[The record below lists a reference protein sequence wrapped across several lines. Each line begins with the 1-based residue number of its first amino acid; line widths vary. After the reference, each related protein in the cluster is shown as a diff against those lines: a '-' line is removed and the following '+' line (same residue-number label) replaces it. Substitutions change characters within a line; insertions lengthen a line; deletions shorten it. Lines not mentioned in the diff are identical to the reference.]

1 MKLRLDSLAILGMLD
16 ETDGSGS
23 TSNSNFNEY
32 VFFAGGR
39 PFRIF
44 LLTIVHAWII
54 PLQYV
59 TAGLW
64 FCTSG
69 WPTLSGVW
77 KGSGFKFGAAQKSRA
92 KSKPAFQ
99 KEVDSKPGPLKT
111 KGSTTRKFKFKGSA
125 TRPVAILVRET
136 DAVYDLP
143 KRTVLGGSIC
153 RNGLWAL

>member
-1 MKLRLDSLAILGMLD
+1 M
-16 ETDGSGS
+16 
-23 TSNSNFNEY
+23 
-32 VFFAGGR
+32 
-39 PFRIF
+39 
-44 LLTIVHAWII
+44 VHAWIM

-99 KEVDSKPGPLKT
+99 NEVDSKPGPLKT
-111 KGSTTRKFKFKGSA
+111 KGSATRKFKFKGSA
-125 TRPVAILVRET
+125 TRHLLLSGVVKRSTSPFVFPSDRKERERLLDFKRGFKKAVLLAGIPRSDSTNCGTLLQLV
-136 DAVYDLP
+136 
-143 KRTVLGGSIC
+143 
-153 RNGLWAL
+153 